1 MFLTSYAGSC
11 CVREVNGRFPENR
24 PSLMGRG
31 LTIEVARA
39 KERIDA
45 ARSAGVDATKARRT
59 LACLDQEFADA
70 KKRMIEEFHRVPSNP
85 YA

>member
-1 MFLTSYAGSC
+1 LTEHRTTG
-11 CVREVNGRFPENR
+11 E
-24 PSLMGRG
+24 GRG
-31 LTIEVARA
+31 LTVEVTRA

-45 ARSAGVDATKARRT
+45 ARSAGVDATKARRA
-59 LACLDQEFADA
+59 LACLDQELADA

>member
-1 MFLTSYAGSC
+1 MSVPSSNVRFTS
-11 CVREVNGRFPENR
+11 REGLEVTPDRKTE
-24 PSLMGRG
+24 MGRG

-59 LACLDQEFADA
+59 LARLDQELADA
-70 KKRMIEEFHRVPSNP
+70 KKRMIEEFHRVPSNR

>member
-1 MFLTSYAGSC
+1 L
-11 CVREVNGRFPENR
+11 VRDIETAERRAAEK
-24 PSLMGRG
+24 GRG
-31 LTIEVARA
+31 LTIEVTRA

-45 ARSAGVDATKARRT
+45 ARSAGVNATKARRA
-59 LACLDQEFADA
+59 LACLDQELADA